1 MVNVANQALSKI
13 LQVAMVLLCVI
24 LVAFNEVNG
33 ASVLKLPS
41 KESKF
46 DGLYGIKV
54 KKGIRCEKCCD
65 LVFPETFGL
74 GNMRELKFLKEVVNS
89 WSKIERDLD
98 CVTSWSYD
106 ALDHFKYLA
115 TVRQDKNAAKML
127 LYPAGHGGFDLGGGE
142 LDEVYPDEYIR
153 PVVEKYKKLGEL
165 LNVKVINYIA
175 DELCLARVNP
185 VIDSNMDL
193 EKMISDLRSRGL
205 KDLANKLEV
214 TCKAYESKFK

>member
-1 MVNVANQALSKI
+1 MVSGASKTLTKI
-13 LQVAMVLLCVI
+13 FQTATVLLCVI
-24 LVAFNEVNG
+24 LIAFNEADG
-33 ASVLKLPS
+33 ASILKLPS

-46 DGLYGIKV
+46 DGLYGIKI

-65 LVFPETFGL
+65 LVFPEAFGL
-74 GNMRELKFLKEVVNS
+74 GNMRELQFLKDIINRVRWVES
-89 WSKIERDLD
+89 DLD
-98 CVTSWSYD
+98 CVTAWDYD

-127 LYPAGHGGFDLGGGE
+127 LNPPSHGGFDLGGGE

-165 LNVKVINYIA
+165 LNVKIINYIA
-175 DELCLARVNP
+175 DELCLVRFNP